1 MKATQ
6 KRITLL
12 PSYSENKYYRT
23 NSSRSLIFINLRKTI
38 MCAIDLLFI
47 YNSVYSMQNY
57 YYFSK
62 QQNFLSHIKTFLTT
76 TASIS
81 KNCTCS

>member
-1 MKATQ
+1 
-6 KRITLL
+6 
-12 PSYSENKYYRT
+12 
-23 NSSRSLIFINLRKTI
+23 

-47 YNSVYSMQNY
+47 YSSAYSMQNY